1 MLSLVIECYN
11 YTIIKQIFLWF
22 IKHNFV
28 FHLYQLFVYILNL
41 SYLVALKLMIYVSLN
56 KYNSLWQIEKKN
68 ISSVQV
74 DIIIIAFN
82 LNYKNR
88 KFHWIFI
95 SNKKKKK
102 EEKNTK

>member
-1 MLSLVIECYN
+1 
-11 YTIIKQIFLWF
+11 
-22 IKHNFV
+22 
-28 FHLYQLFVYILNL
+28 
-41 SYLVALKLMIYVSLN
+41 MIYVSLN